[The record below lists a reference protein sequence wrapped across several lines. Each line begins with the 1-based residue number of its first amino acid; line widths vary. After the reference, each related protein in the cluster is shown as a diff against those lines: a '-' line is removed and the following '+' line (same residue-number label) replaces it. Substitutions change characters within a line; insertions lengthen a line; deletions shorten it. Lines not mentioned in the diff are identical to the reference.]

1 MVFAV
6 KVSLDNDIW
15 SLSTEKGA
23 NLCEQLKERI
33 IPGTIVYPQKVR
45 LISSKKLFSSS
56 ALFYCFSEGSI
67 LKIRFSLIIE
77 WKIFINKSFH
87 LV

>member
-1 MVFAV
+1 MAILLKLIRVGAKVGVVVFAV

-33 IPGTIVYPQKVR
+33 IPGTIVYPQKFD
-45 LISSKKLFSSS
+45 L
-56 ALFYCFSEGSI
+56 
-67 LKIRFSLIIE
+67 
-77 WKIFINKSFH
+77 
-87 LV
+87 